1 MEKNIAFVREIVF
14 KKRQMFWQK
23 QLLNVQ
29 NTLDQN
35 ILKQLICEVNDT
47 GYSVIDIYDYLF
59 SSMCVV
65 RWGLYIILY
74 N

>member
-1 MEKNIAFVREIVF
+1 
-14 KKRQMFWQK
+14 MFWQK